1 MTQVRFRVDF
11 AAGCSIGPGKVELL
25 EGIERTGSPRQAA
38 RGLQMSYRR
47 AWLLLDQ
54 LNHSFAMP
62 VTIATVGGSG
72 GGGAALTPLGTALIR
87 AYRTFD
93 HEVQACA
100 RRSLRSP
107 RAPRPHRR
115 FRPGAGGSAA
125 PALAEEYYSST
136 NVTPT
141 SAVVQL
147 PPNVPG
153 GRLLGLGT
161 GLRPEHSVQYSV
173 GLVCQPSS

>member
-1 MTQVRFRVDF
+1 MHQTSSPPHGRNAMTQVRFRVDF

-38 RGLQMSYRR
+38 RGLKMSYRR

-93 HEVQACA
+93 HEVQARA

-115 FRPGAGGSAA
+115 LRPGAGRIGSGRRLSRARAA
-125 PALAEEYYSST
+125 DRAE
-136 NVTPT
+136 
-141 SAVVQL
+141 
-147 PPNVPG
+147 
-153 GRLLGLGT
+153 
-161 GLRPEHSVQYSV
+161 
-173 GLVCQPSS
+173 